1 LTAGVAPDGVTI
13 TVAGPPP
20 PQLVNNQFT
29 AGVLVGV
36 CVGVFVGV
44 GVGVFDVVGVGVG
57 HATVSLQEVQSAKGG
72 KKADDET
79 IESIKFGADVD
90 IT

>member
-1 LTAGVAPDGVTI
+1 LTAGAAPDGVTI

-36 CVGVFVGV
+36 FVGVCVGVLVTVGV
-44 GVGVFDVVGVGVG
+44 GVGVLVG
-57 HATVSLQEVQSAKGG
+57 HTPPCMTLTQVKQSNPVK
-72 KKADDET
+72 
-79 IESIKFGADVD
+79 
-90 IT
+90 

>member
-1 LTAGVAPDGVTI
+1 MTAGAAPGGVTI

-20 PQLVNNQFT
+20 PQLTSNQFT
-29 AGVLVGV
+29 CGVLVGV
-36 CVGVFVGV
+36 GVDVLVGV

-57 HATVSLQEVQSAKGG
+57 HATVSLQEVQSDKGG
-72 KKADDET
+72 KKADDGT
-79 IESIKFGADVD
+79 IGYKLDADVD